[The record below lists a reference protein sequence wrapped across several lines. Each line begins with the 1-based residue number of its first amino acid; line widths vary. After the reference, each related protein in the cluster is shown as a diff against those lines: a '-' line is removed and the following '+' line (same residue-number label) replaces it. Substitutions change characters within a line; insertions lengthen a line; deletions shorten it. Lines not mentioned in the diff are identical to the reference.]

1 MINAE
6 FAINAKKH
14 PLYAIVSDG
23 SIVGCT
29 MGGLHLTTEFA
40 VNKFYKQPM
49 LNDAGEVIGEE
60 RIANPHFG
68 RIIKK
73 QVVSCHIG
81 TENVN
86 SMYANKI
93 NKQLKDAGSKEKFVP
108 QDEPHADKLENSAI
122 WVNRKSGQA
131 YLRYYPNMQ
140 NKANAIYLLDGQPI
154 DWNDILGK
162 KPPRKQYTVTKQDS
176 DGNTVTVDKPQI
188 RKVKVENVDIANLLG
203 GSHAPNAVAVA

>member
-1 MINAE
+1 MINKE
-6 FAINAKKH
+6 FAIAAKSH

-23 SIVGCT
+23 AIVGCT

-40 VNKFYKQPM
+40 VNKFYKDSDGNRLP
-49 LNDAGEVIGEE
+49 
-60 RIANPHFG
+60 NPHFG
-68 RIIKK
+68 LLTKK
-73 QVVSCHIG
+73 QIVSCHIG

-93 NKQLKDAGSKEKFVP
+93 NKQLKDAGSTEKFVP

-140 NKANAIYLLDGQPI
+140 NKANCAYFLDGAPI
-154 DWNDILGK
+154 AWEDIKGK
-162 KPPRKQYTVTKQDS
+162 KPPRKQYTVSKQDT
-176 DGNTVTVDKPQI
+176 DGKTITVDKPQI

-203 GSHAPNAVAVA
+203 GSHAPNMATA

>member
-29 MGGLHLTTEFA
+29 MGGLHLTTDFPL
-40 VNKFYKQPM
+40 NKFYKDDDGIRTP
-49 LNDAGEVIGEE
+49 
-60 RIANPHFG
+60 NPHYG
-68 RIIKK
+68 RITKK

-81 TENVN
+81 TENVD

-93 NKQLKDAGSKEKFVP
+93 NKQLKASGSVEKFEP
-108 QDEPHADKLENSAI
+108 QQEPHADKLENSAI

-140 NKANAIYLLDGQPI
+140 NKANAVYLLDGQPI

-162 KPPRKQYTVTKQDS
+162 KPPRKQYTVTKQDTN
-176 DGNTVTVDKPQI
+176 GNTVTVDKPQI